1 MTESRVTAG
10 LSAYGE
16 ALADRIRWDGQG
28 LVPAIVQDAGTRE
41 VLMMAYMN
49 RESLLKSCETGETV
63 FWSRSR
69 QELWHKGAT
78 SGNTQRIVE
87 MAADC
92 DGDTLLIQ
100 VIPNGPACHT
110 GTYTCFDAERSEIA
124 PLSEAQEALVARSG
138 ASAEDA
144 ALVARSEAAAEDA
157 VLVARSGASA
167 EDAAL
172 VARSEA
178 AAEDA
183 VLVARSGAGTED
195 TALTADPYRVLAELE
210 QVIAEREEERPK
222 GAYTTYLFDSGLD
235 KILKKI
241 GEESAE
247 VLIAAKNGDN
257 KELTG
262 EAGDL
267 LFHLLVLLRERKL
280 PFVLVL
286 NELQRRHQGPRRDT
300 YHAHGKIKPSTES

>member
-110 GTYTCFDAERSEIA
+110 GTYTCFDADRSEIA
-124 PLSEAQEALVARSG
+124 PLSEAQEALVARSE
-138 ASAEDA
+138 AVAEDA
-144 ALVARSEAAAEDA
+144 ALVARSGA
-157 VLVARSGASA
+157 VA

-172 VARSEA
+172 VARSGASE
-178 AAEDA
+178 EDA
-183 VLVARSGAGTED
+183 
-195 TALTADPYRVLAELE
+195 ALAADPYRVLAELE

-241 GEESAE
+241 AEESAE

-280 PFVLVL
+280 PFVQVL

>member
-69 QELWHKGAT
+69 QELWHKGAN

-110 GTYTCFDAERSEIA
+110 GTYTCFDADRSEIA
-124 PLSEAQEALVARSG
+124 PLSEAQE
-138 ASAEDA
+138 

-157 VLVARSGASA
+157 VLVARS
-167 EDAAL
+167 
-172 VARSEA
+172 EA

-183 VLVARSGAGTED
+183 VLVARSEAVAEDAALVARSGASAED

-222 GAYTTYLFDSGLD
+222 GAYTTYLFDSGID

>member
-110 GTYTCFDAERSEIA
+110 GTYTCFDADRSGIA

-138 ASAEDA
+138 AVAEDA
-144 ALVARSEAAAEDA
+144 ALA
-157 VLVARSGASA
+157 
-167 EDAAL
+167 
-172 VARSEA
+172 
-178 AAEDA
+178 
-183 VLVARSGAGTED
+183 
-195 TALTADPYRVLAELE
+195 ADPYRVLAELE

-247 VLIAAKNGDN
+247 VLIAAKNGDK

-280 PFVLVL
+280 PFVQVL

>member
-1 MTESRVTAG
+1 MRESRVTAG

-16 ALADRIRWDGQG
+16 VLADRIRWDGQG

-69 QELWHKGAT
+69 KELWHKGAT

-110 GTYTCFDAERSEIA
+110 GTYTCFDADRSETA
-124 PLSEAQEALVARSG
+124 PLSEEPEELGARP
-138 ASAEDA
+138 
-144 ALVARSEAAAEDA
+144 
-157 VLVARSGASA
+157 
-167 EDAAL
+167 
-172 VARSEA
+172 
-178 AAEDA
+178 
-183 VLVARSGAGTED
+183 GAGAED
-195 TALTADPYRVLAELE
+195 TALAVDPYRVLAELE

-247 VLIAAKNGDN
+247 VLIAAKSGDN

-280 PFVLVL
+280 PFAQVL

>member
-1 MTESRVTAG
+1 MTELRVTAG

-28 LVPAIVQDAGTRE
+28 LVPAIVQDAATRE

-49 RESLLKSCETGETV
+49 RESLLQSCETGETV

-69 QELWHKGAT
+69 RELWHKGAT
-78 SGNTQRIVE
+78 SGHTQRIVE

-110 GTYTCFDAERSEIA
+110 GTYTCFDADRS
-124 PLSEAQEALVARSG
+124 
-138 ASAEDA
+138 
-144 ALVARSEAAAEDA
+144 DA
-157 VLVARSGASA
+157 VPPVQAPAVQGAMAS
-167 EDAAL
+167 
-172 VARSEA
+172 
-178 AAEDA
+178 
-183 VLVARSGAGTED
+183 
-195 TALTADPYRVLAELE
+195 YRVLAELE
-210 QVIAEREEERPK
+210 RVIAEREEERPE
-222 GAYTTYLFDSGLD
+222 GAYTTYLFDSGID
-235 KILKKI
+235 KILKKL

-257 KELTG
+257 EELTG
-262 EAGDL
+262 ETGDL

-280 PFVLVL
+280 PFSQVL
-286 NELQRRHQGPRRDT
+286 NKLQRRHQGPRRDT
-300 YHAHGKIKPSTES
+300 YNAHGKIKPSTES

>member
-1 MTESRVTAG
+1 MTESRVAAG

-49 RESLLKSCETGETV
+49 RKSLLKSCETGETV

-78 SGNTQRIVE
+78 SSNTQRIVE

-110 GTYTCFDAERSEIA
+110 GTYTCFDADRSEIA
-124 PLSEAQEALVARSG
+124 PLSEAQEALVARFG

-144 ALVARSEAAAEDA
+144 ALVARSEA
-157 VLVARSGASA
+157 VA

-172 VARSEA
+172 A
-178 AAEDA
+178 
-183 VLVARSGAGTED
+183 
-195 TALTADPYRVLAELE
+195 ADPYRVLAELE
-210 QVIAEREEERPK
+210 QVIADREEERPK

-280 PFVLVL
+280 PFVQVL